1 MKKNRVG
8 NHTGPYGKYSYVF
21 GGVNGLLC
29 DKNGLYEYEEDTMNR
44 GRSRKPNYSCVTGG
58 GSRNYIP
65 YSDEA
70 LKYFERTNDDTEF
83 TTEFIGN
90 YDYMSYLLGD
100 EMDVSGSFESD
111 VMEYDE
117 MNESDDY
124 LD

>member
-1 MKKNRVG
+1 MKNNTKKSV
-8 NHTGPYGKYSYVF
+8 
-21 GGVNGLLC
+21 
-29 DKNGLYEYEEDTMNR
+29 
-44 GRSRKPNYSCVTGG
+44 
-58 GSRNYIP
+58 P

-70 LKYFERTNDDTEF
+70 LKYFQETNDNTEF
-83 TTEFIGN
+83 MTEFNGN

-117 MNESDDY
+117 LNESDDY